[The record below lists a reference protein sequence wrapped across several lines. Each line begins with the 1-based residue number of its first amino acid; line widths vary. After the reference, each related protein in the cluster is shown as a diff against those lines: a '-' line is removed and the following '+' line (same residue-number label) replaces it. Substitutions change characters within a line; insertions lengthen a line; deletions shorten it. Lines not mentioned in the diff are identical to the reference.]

1 MDLNIKMTRNNTNNF
16 FNEDWLKNK
25 IPKFYLIFSIFFGLL
40 FSVAMP
46 FFNEPDGQYH
56 FIASSKIVGIMPDIS
71 KYGEEYV
78 NSGMDNQRASYK
90 DGTRFEKY
98 YLTKVQQVS
107 SENQI
112 PRNMDFSIFNYDYGG
127 HLIPAIGVWLGYHIY
142 PSMGVMITIG
152 RLFSALVY
160 SLLTYFIIKRVKKGK
175 LFFSAIMLSPVAL
188 NQISS
193 LSYDSLGFILTASI
207 VALSINMLVNQK
219 FSRENFILAI
229 ILSLATFMGAKQNIW
244 LITLLF
250 PLIFFFVE
258 SRALFVIKKLT
269 FRVVSYYK
277 GNKFLRWAMAI
288 VALIITFILIIH
300 LSQKYGG
307 IVRVARRFF
316 MTFIYKYEPMTTGA
330 DLVVSWLAAPYPTFN
345 NMPIWTAT
353 VWYLLLFILPFS
365 EEKYIKSKVISY
377 GAVIIFILGVFATY
391 YGFLNFGDGSSSYI
405 QGVQGRYFTASLL
418 LLSIFAGN
426 QYFKIKIN
434 SFKTVFYLTF
444 GIVLVTNVMLVF
456 DTLVG
461 LVVG

>member
-1 MDLNIKMTRNNTNNF
+1 
-16 FNEDWLKNK
+16 
-25 IPKFYLIFSIFFGLL
+25 
-40 FSVAMP
+40 
-46 FFNEPDGQYH
+46 
-56 FIASSKIVGIMPDIS
+56 
-71 KYGEEYV
+71 
-78 NSGMDNQRASYK
+78 
-90 DGTRFEKY
+90 
-98 YLTKVQQVS
+98 
-107 SENQI
+107 
-112 PRNMDFSIFNYDYGG
+112 
-127 HLIPAIGVWLGYHIY
+127 
-142 PSMGVMITIG
+142 
-152 RLFSALVY
+152 
-160 SLLTYFIIKRVKKGK
+160 
-175 LFFSAIMLSPVAL
+175 
-188 NQISS
+188 
-193 LSYDSLGFILTASI
+193 
-207 VALSINMLVNQK
+207 
-219 FSRENFILAI
+219 
-229 ILSLATFMGAKQNIW
+229 
-244 LITLLF
+244 
-250 PLIFFFVE
+250 
-258 SRALFVIKKLT
+258 
-269 FRVVSYYK
+269 
-277 GNKFLRWAMAI
+277 
-288 VALIITFILIIH
+288 
-300 LSQKYGG
+300 
-307 IVRVARRFF
+307 